1 VAIGLGAGRQFDVV
15 FEFLHRTPQE
25 SAGNVSSPWQRTAI
39 LNGKTADCALR
50 REMGTFLDS
59 WQTGTGREIR
69 LFGLYDA
76 HMKRP
81 RGRPKHADLL
91 TPSEWRTVYAVQ
103 HGMTNQEIA
112 RRRGVSVNAVKFHV
126 ANALAKLGLADRKA
140 LRAWFR
146 APRDG
151 ANDTRRTT
159 MTSLQ
164 LGPIGQIARSV
175 SDTAASEKWYRDM
188 LGLPHL
194 YTFGT
199 LAFFDCGGTRLMLS
213 QREGGAAA
221 ESILYLRVAD
231 IGAAHDALKQRGVK
245 FTHAPHM
252 IHRHADGTE
261 EWMAFFEDPDARP
274 LALMSQRKMGS
285 APVS

>member
-1 VAIGLGAGRQFDVV
+1 
-15 FEFLHRTPQE
+15 
-25 SAGNVSSPWQRTAI
+25 
-39 LNGKTADCALR
+39 
-50 REMGTFLDS
+50 
-59 WQTGTGREIR
+59 
-69 LFGLYDA
+69 
-76 HMKRP
+76 MKRP
-81 RGRPKHADLL
+81 RGRPPHADLL
-91 TPSEWRTVYAVQ
+91 TPSEWRTVHAIQ
-103 HGMTNQEIA
+103 HGMTNAEIA
-112 RRRGVSVNAVKFHV
+112 RRRGVSVNAVKYHV
-126 ANALAKLGLADRKA
+126 ANALAKLRLRNRKE

-146 APRDG
+146 APRDS
-151 ANDTRRTT
+151 ALADQRRNT
-159 MTSLQ
+159 MEQDSK

-175 SDTAASEKWYRDM
+175 GDIQVSETWYREV

-213 QREGGAAA
+213 QDGSGAAK

-231 IGAAHDALKQRGVK
+231 IAAAHERLEARGVK

-274 LALMSQRKMGS
+274 LALMCQLGGAGHQKS
-285 APVS
+285 